1 MANLHTD
8 DHGPAGAGRDLGGMR
23 VLLAE
28 DSWHVAYAIQ
38 TVLEHAGAV
47 VLGPAPTLADLDQLA
62 AQERFDAVVADI
74 NLHGE
79 LSSGALEALARR
91 GVPVV
96 VITGYGE
103 APPMVPR
110 AAATLQKPVSADNL
124 IAALRNVAG
133 PR

>member
-1 MANLHTD
+1 
-8 DHGPAGAGRDLGGMR
+8 MR

-47 VLGPAPTLADLDQLA
+47 VLGPAATVADLDQLA

-79 LSSGALEALARR
+79 FASGALEALARR

-103 APPMVPR
+103 SPPMVPR
-110 AAATLQKPVSADNL
+110 AAAILQKPVSADDL

-133 PR
+133 RR

>member
-8 DHGPAGAGRDLGGMR
+8 DHEPAGAGRELGGMR

-47 VLGPAPTLADLDQLA
+47 VLGPAPTVADLDQLA

-96 VITGYGE
+96 VITGYSE
-103 APPMVPR
+103 SPPMVPR
-110 AAATLQKPVSADNL
+110 AAATLQKPVVAEDL

-133 PR
+133 RR

>member
-8 DHGPAGAGRDLGGMR
+8 DHEPAGAGRELGGMR

-47 VLGPAPTLADLDQLA
+47 VLGPAATVADLDRLA

-103 APPMVPR
+103 SPPMVPR
-110 AAATLQKPVSADNL
+110 AATTLQKPVAADDL

-133 PR
+133 RR